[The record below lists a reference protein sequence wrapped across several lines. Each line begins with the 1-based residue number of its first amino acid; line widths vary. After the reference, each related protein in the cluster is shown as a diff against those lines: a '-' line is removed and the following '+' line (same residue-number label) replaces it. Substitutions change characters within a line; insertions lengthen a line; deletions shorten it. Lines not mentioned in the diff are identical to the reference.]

1 MDEPTKSVQSTTK
14 ILKKITRKKKTR
26 RSKLKKNKMT
36 KLKVIGTNA
45 NGLKSKKESFVHI
58 LDTDKPQVFMIQET
72 KLRRKNQIK
81 VEDYE
86 LFEKVRTNKGGG
98 GIMIGIKKDIDATPV
113 DVSPQDD
120 ELEILVV
127 ELELKDLSI
136 RFLTA
141 YGPQEDGNED
151 KINKF

>member
-1 MDEPTKSVQSTTK
+1 MK
-14 ILKKITRKKKTR
+14 
-26 RSKLKKNKMT
+26 
-36 KLKVIGTNA
+36 
-45 NGLKSKKESFVHI
+45 
-58 LDTDKPQVFMIQET
+58 
-72 KLRRKNQIK
+72 
-81 VEDYE
+81 
-86 LFEKVRTNKGGG
+86 
-98 GIMIGIKKDIDATPV
+98 GIKKDIDATPV

-151 KINKF
+151 KINKLWLPGRRNNIV